1 MSLNWR
7 LGIDLGTNS
16 LGWWA
21 YKIEKQNS
29 KWVITDSLAGGV
41 YIFPDGREP
50 STGGRIGDSNAVRRR
65 LARSMRRNRDRRKTR
80 LRAYL
85 RELENLGLMPSSAE
99 ERKQLFQT
107 PEGANHDLYNPYF
120 LRAKATQTAVEP
132 YELGRAL
139 FHLGL
144 RRGFKSSRIETN
156 ADEDGG
162 KLKERIDQ
170 LSTTLN
176 GLTLGQFLWNCYQS
190 EGRNQ
195 PAGIRFRGENEF
207 YPNRSMYEEEFNKI
221 IEVQSPHYKDIKE
234 EDWCR
239 LRDRYVLFQHPL
251 KTVKR
256 GPCQFFPDKPRH
268 WQDTPIGHDF
278 RIYQELAN
286 LRWIDIDKR
295 EHPLDVE
302 QRDMVLNLLHT
313 RKSKIVKFD
322 SMRKQKKPDGSLYF
336 SKECIRFNL
345 EDEKRKGLKNH
356 GVGVRLSES
365 ETLSHFW
372 NARCSDSGDGGQLD
386 DIFEIL
392 HETQD
397 DEELRITLIEKFNL
411 NESSIEE
418 LFQLPLTRTTGHVS
432 RKFMENIVPVMRD
445 QGLPYVDAVQELKDD
460 QGNPLHH
467 SKKSTEPSRDKLP
480 YYGEV
485 IAGLVGADGESDP
498 IEKPEKHFGKINNPT
513 VHVALNSLR
522 RVVNTLIER
531 FGRCPTEIH
540 IELARELKQPRQ
552 LCDRIT
558 REQADRQKE
567 NEKIRT
573 RLENHGIASPSAQD
587 VKKVRLWEELGKD
600 ELLRRCPFSGQ
611 TISFSQL
618 LNGEAEIEHILPFK
632 RTLDD
637 SMSNLTVAM
646 RWANRLKGNQTP
658 YEAFA
663 TDAHSNKGIKW
674 DTICE
679 LATRLP
685 KNKEW
690 RFGPNAMDRFE
701 GENDF
706 LARQL
711 TDNAYIAKTAKDY
724 LSCLKGI
731 ESIVPSRGGLT
742 ALLRG
747 RWGLNGILSEDSS
760 KNREDHRH
768 HAVDA
773 AVVGLTTR
781 AVLRDVSH
789 DSARDVESLLKIRVP
804 ELPEE
809 IASSIRSTTQAMT
822 VAFKSDHGW
831 QGRMYA
837 ETAYGFVGRPS
848 PHLPDHNLVTRKP
861 LRDLSFKELGQIRN
875 TRIREDIERLGIDKE
890 TSVKERQALLDE
902 YSKKTGTRKVRI
914 LIINQMAKP
923 IPTAAYK
930 RYAPDSYV
938 CCDIWRCPK
947 KAKGQYKWE
956 GVFWAYRDTPNG
968 VPAADK
974 CKPHPGAKFICR
986 LFKNDM
992 ITYEND
998 GVALVKRVA
1007 GFSTTN
1013 NRIDIVP
1020 HTAAKPKRNYV
1031 SINVLGEK
1039 GLRKLYV
1046 SPDGRIR

>member
-21 YKIEKQNS
+21 YKIEKQDS
-29 KWVITDSLAGGV
+29 KWEITDSLAGGV

-50 STGGRIGDSNAVRRR
+50 AKGGRIGDSNAVQRR
-65 LARSMRRNRDRRKTR
+65 LARSMRRNRDRRKIR

-85 RELENLGLMPSSAE
+85 RELKNLGLMPNSAE

-107 PEGANHDLYNPYF
+107 PEGANHDPYNPYF
-120 LRAKATQTAVEP
+120 LRAKAVQTAVEP

-144 RRGFKSSRIETN
+144 RRGFKSNRIETN

-162 KLKERIDQ
+162 KLKDRIDQ
-170 LSTTLN
+170 LSATLN
-176 GLTLGQFLWNCYQS
+176 GLTLGQFLWNRYQS

-195 PAGIRFRGENEF
+195 PVGIRFRGENEF
-207 YPNRSMYEEEFNKI
+207 YPNRSMYEEEFNRI
-221 IEVQSPHYKDIKE
+221 MEIQCPHHKDIKE
-234 EDWCR
+234 EDWHR

-251 KTVKR
+251 KPVER

-286 LRWIDIDKR
+286 LRWIGIDKR
-295 EHPLDVE
+295 EHPLDMG
-302 QRDMVLNLLHT
+302 QRDMVLNLLQT

-336 SKECIRFNL
+336 PEECIRFNL

-356 GVGVRLSES
+356 AAGVRLSES
-365 ETLSHFW
+365 KSLSNLW
-372 NARCSDSGDGGQLD
+372 YARCSDSGDEGQLD
-386 DIFEIL
+386 DIFETL

-397 DEELRITLIEKFNL
+397 DEELRAILAGKFNL
-411 NESSIEE
+411 DESSIEE
-418 LFQLPLTRTTGHVS
+418 LFQLPLSRTTGHVS
-432 RKFMENIVPVMRD
+432 RKFMEKIVPAMRD

-467 SKKSTEPSRDKLP
+467 SKKSTGPSRDKLP

-485 IAGLVGADGESDP
+485 IAGLVAADGESDP
-498 IEKPEKHFGKINNPT
+498 IEEPEKRFGKINNPT
-513 VHVALNSLR
+513 VHVALNGLR
-522 RVVNTLIER
+522 RVVNALIER
-531 FGRCPTEIH
+531 FGGCPTEIH
-540 IELARELKQPRQ
+540 VELARELKQPRE

-558 REQADRQKE
+558 REQANRQKE

-573 RLENHGIASPSAQD
+573 RLESHGIANPSVQD
-587 VKKVRLWEELGKD
+587 IKKVRLWEELGKD
-600 ELLRRCPFSGQ
+600 ELRRRCPFSGQ

-637 SMSNLTVAM
+637 SMNNLTVAM

-663 TDAHSNKGIKW
+663 TDAHIDKGVKW

-690 RFGPNAMDRFE
+690 RFGPDAMSRFE

-711 TDNAYIAKTAKDY
+711 TDNAYIAKTARDY
-724 LSCLKGI
+724 LSCLKGV
-731 ESIVPSRGGLT
+731 ESIVPNRGGLT

-747 RWGLNGILSEDSS
+747 KWRLNRILSEDSS

-781 AVLRDVSH
+781 SVLQSVSSE
-789 DSARDVESLLKIRVP
+789 SARDVESLLKIRVP
-804 ELPEE
+804 DLPEE
-809 IASSIRSTTQAMT
+809 ISDSIRSITQAMT
-822 VAFKSDHGW
+822 VAFKPDHGW

-837 ETAYGFVGRPS
+837 ETAYGFVDKPN
-848 PHLPDHNLVTRKP
+848 PQLPDHNLITRKS
-861 LRDLSFKELGQIRN
+861 LRDLSFKELRQIRDLS
-875 TRIREDIERLGIDKE
+875 IREDIQRLGITKE
-890 TSVKERQALLDE
+890 TSTKERQSLLDE

-914 LIINQMAKP
+914 LMINQMAKP

-930 RYAPDSYV
+930 RYSPDSYV

-947 KAKGQYKWE
+947 KTQGKYKWE
-956 GVFWAYRDTPNG
+956 GVFWPYRDTPNG
-968 VPAADK
+968 VPAADER
-974 CKPHPGAKFICR
+974 KPHPGAKFICR

-992 ITYEND
+992 IAYEND
-998 GVALVKRVA
+998 GVASVKRVA

-1013 NRIDIVP
+1013 NRINVVP
-1020 HTAAKPKRNYV
+1020 HTAAKPEQNYV

-1046 SPDGRIR
+1046 SPDGRAR

>member
-16 LGWWA
+16 MGWWA
-21 YKIEKQNS
+21 YKIEKQDSN
-29 KWVITDSLAGGV
+29 WEVTDSLAGGV

-50 STGGRIGDSNAVRRR
+50 AKGGRIGDSNAVQRR

-80 LRAYL
+80 LRAYV
-85 RELENLGLMPSSAE
+85 RELEEFGLMPSSAE
-99 ERKQLFQT
+99 ERERLFQT

-120 LRAKATQTAVEP
+120 LRAKAAQEFVEP

-144 RRGFKSSRIETN
+144 RRGFKSNRIEAN
-156 ADEDGG
+156 DDEDGG

-170 LSTTLN
+170 LSATLN
-176 GLTLGQFLWNCYQS
+176 GLTLGQFLWDRYQS

-195 PAGIRFRGENEF
+195 PASIRFRGENEF
-207 YPNRSMYEEEFNKI
+207 YPSRSMYAEEFNTI
-221 IEVQSPHYKDIKE
+221 MEIQSPHYKNIKE

-251 KTVKR
+251 KPVER
-256 GPCQFFPDKPRH
+256 GPCQFFPDRPRH

-302 QRDMVLNLLHT
+302 QRDMILNLLHT
-313 RKSKIVKFD
+313 RKSRIVKFD

-336 SKECIRFNL
+336 SEECIRFNL

-356 GVGVRLSES
+356 TLGVRLSES
-365 ETLSHFW
+365 EVLSNLW
-372 NARCSDSGDGGQLD
+372 NVRCSDSGDEGQLD
-386 DIFEIL
+386 GVFEAL

-397 DEELRITLIEKFNL
+397 DEELRATLAGEFNL
-411 NESSIEE
+411 DESSIEE
-418 LFQLPLTRTTGHVS
+418 LFQLRLSRTTGHVS
-432 RKFMENIVPVMRD
+432 RKFMEKIVPIMRD
-445 QGLPYVDAVQELKDD
+445 QGLPYVDAIQELEDD

-467 SKKSTEPSRDKLP
+467 SKKSLGTSRDTLP

-485 IAGLVGADGESDP
+485 LTGLVAADGKSDP
-498 IEKPEKHFGKINNPT
+498 LKEPEKHFGKINNPT

-522 RVVNTLIER
+522 RVINALIER
-531 FGRCPTEIH
+531 FEGCPTEIH
-540 IELARELKQPRQ
+540 VELARELKQPRE

-558 REQADRQKE
+558 REQAARQKE
-567 NEKIRT
+567 NEKIRA
-573 RLENHGIASPSAQD
+573 RLENHGIANPSAQD
-587 VKKVRLWEELGKD
+587 IKKVRLWEELGKD
-600 ELLRRCPFSGQ
+600 ELLRRCPFSGR

-618 LNGEAEIEHILPFK
+618 LNGEAEIEHILPFR
-632 RTLDD
+632 RTLDN
-637 SMSNLTVAM
+637 SMSNMTVAM

-663 TDAHSNKGIKW
+663 TDTHVDQGIEW
-674 DTICE
+674 NTICE

-685 KNKEW
+685 ENKEW
-690 RFGPNAMDRFE
+690 RFWPDAMKKFE

-711 TDNAYIAKTAKDY
+711 TDNAYIAKTAVDY
-724 LSCLKGI
+724 LSCLKGV

-747 RWGLNGILSEDSS
+747 KWGLNRILSEDSS

-773 AVVGLTTR
+773 AVIGLTTR
-781 AVLRDVSH
+781 AVLQNVS
-789 DSARDVESLLKIRVP
+789 DESARGVDSLLKIRVP
-804 ELPEE
+804 NLPEE
-809 IASSIRSTTQAMT
+809 IFDSIRSTAQAMT
-822 VAFKSDHGW
+822 VAFKPDHGW

-837 ETAYGFVGRPS
+837 ETAYGFVDKPDPRM
-848 PHLPDHNLVTRKP
+848 PDHNLVTRKP
-861 LRDLSFKELGQIRN
+861 IRDLSFTELNQIRDAE
-875 TRIREDIERLGIDKE
+875 IRKNVQSLGIDKT
-890 TSVKERQALLDE
+890 TSKKERQALLDE
-902 YSKKTGTRKVRI
+902 YSKKTGIKKVRV
-914 LIINQMAKP
+914 LIIKRTAKP
-923 IPTAAYK
+923 IPTAEYK

-938 CCDIWRCPK
+938 CCDIWRYPK
-947 KAKGQYKWE
+947 KTQGEYKWQ
-956 GVFWAYRDTPNG
+956 GKFWPYSDTPNG
-968 VPAADK
+968 VPAADER
-974 CKPHPGAKFICR
+974 KPHPAAKFICR

-992 ITYEND
+992 IAYED
-998 GVALVKRVA
+998 EGVTSVKRVA
-1007 GFSTTN
+1007 GFSTTDN
-1013 NRIDIVP
+1013 KIDVVP
-1020 HTAAKPKRNYV
+1020 HTAANPGQNHV
-1031 SINVLGEK
+1031 SINVLGKK

-1046 SPDGRIR
+1046 SPDGRAR

>member
-21 YKIEKQNS
+21 YEIEKQGS
-29 KWVITDSLAGGV
+29 KWEITGSLAGGV

-50 STGGRIGDSNAVRRR
+50 AKGGRIGDSNAVQRR
-65 LARSMRRNRDRRKTR
+65 LARSIRRNRDRRKTR
-80 LRAYL
+80 LYAYL
-85 RELENLGLMPSSAE
+85 RELSKLGLIPSSTE
-99 ERKQLFQT
+99 ERDRLFQT
-107 PEGANHDLYNPYF
+107 PKGTNHDPYNPYF
-120 LRAKATQTAVEP
+120 LRAKAAQTAVEP

-144 RRGFKSSRIETN
+144 RRGFKSNRIETN

-162 KLKERIDQ
+162 KLKDRIDQ
-170 LSTTLN
+170 LSATLN
-176 GLTLGQFLWNCYQS
+176 GLTLGQFLWNRYQS

-195 PAGIRFRGENEF
+195 PVGIRFRGENEF
-207 YPNRSMYEEEFNKI
+207 YPNRSMYEEEFNRI
-221 IEVQSPHYKDIKE
+221 MEVQSPHYKDIKK
-234 EDWCR
+234 EDWYR

-251 KTVKR
+251 KPIER
-256 GPCQFFPDKPRH
+256 GPCQFFPDQPRH

-286 LRWIDIDKR
+286 LRWIDRDKR
-295 EHPLDVE
+295 EHHLDVG
-302 QRDMVLNLLHT
+302 QRDMILNLLQT

-336 SKECIRFNL
+336 PEECTRFNL

-356 GVGVRLSES
+356 TVGVRLSES
-365 ETLSHFW
+365 KSLSNLW

-386 DIFEIL
+386 DIFETL

-397 DEELRITLIEKFNL
+397 DEELRVTLAEKFNL
-411 NESSIEE
+411 DESSIEK
-418 LFQLPLTRTTGHVS
+418 FSQLPLSRTTGHVS
-432 RKFMENIVPVMRD
+432 RKFMEKIVPIMRD

-460 QGNPLHH
+460 QGDSLHH
-467 SKKSTEPSRDKLP
+467 SNQSTGHSRGKLP
-480 YYGEV
+480 YYGEI
-485 IAGLVGADGESDP
+485 IAGLVAEDKKSDP
-498 IEKPEKHFGKINNPT
+498 IKEPEKHFGKINNPT

-522 RVVNTLIER
+522 RVVNVLIER
-531 FGRCPTEIH
+531 FGGCPTEIH
-540 IELARELKQPRQ
+540 VELARKLKQPRE
-552 LCDRIT
+552 LCDRVT
-558 REQADRQKE
+558 REQAKRQKE

-573 RLENHGIASPSAQD
+573 RLENHGIAHPSAQD
-587 VKKVRLWEELGKD
+587 IKKVRLWEELGKD

-618 LNGEAEIEHILPFK
+618 LNGEAELEHILPFK

-646 RWANRLKGNQTP
+646 RWANKLKGNRTP

-663 TDAHSNKGIKW
+663 TDAYIDQGVKW

-685 KNKEW
+685 KNKER
-690 RFGPNAMDRFE
+690 RFGPDAMNKFE

-711 TDNAYIAKTAKDY
+711 TDNAYIAKTARNY
-724 LSCLKGI
+724 LSCLEGV
-731 ESIVPSRGGLT
+731 ESIIPSRGGLT

-747 RWGLNGILSEDSS
+747 KWRLNRILSEDSS

-781 AVLRDVSH
+781 AVLHNVSSE
-789 DSARDVESLLKIRVP
+789 SARDVESLLKIRVP
-804 ELPEE
+804 DLPEE
-809 IASSIRSTTQAMT
+809 IADSIRSTIQAMT
-822 VAFKSDHGW
+822 VAFKPDHGW
-831 QGRMYA
+831 QGRMYT
-837 ETAYGFVGRPS
+837 ETAYGFVDQPDLD
-848 PHLPDHNLVTRKP
+848 LPDYNLVTRKP
-861 LRDLSFKELGQIRN
+861 LRDLRFKELGQIRN
-875 TRIREDIERLGIDKE
+875 LEIREDIQSLGIDKE
-890 TSVKERQALLDE
+890 TSMKERQSLLDE
-902 YSKKTGTRKVRI
+902 YSKKTGIRKVRVLKI
-914 LIINQMAKP
+914 EQMAKP
-923 IPTAAYK
+923 IPTATYK
-930 RYAPDSYV
+930 RCVPDAYV
-938 CCDIWRCPK
+938 CCDIWRYPK
-947 KAKGQYKWE
+947 NTQEKYKWK
-956 GVFWAYRDTPNG
+956 GVFWPYFDTPNG
-968 VPAADK
+968 VPAADER
-974 CKPHPGAKFICR
+974 KPHPAAKFICR

-992 ITYEND
+992 IAFENN
-998 GVALVKRVA
+998 GHTSVKRVA
-1007 GFSTTN
+1007 GFSTTD
-1013 NRIDIVP
+1013 NRIDVVS
-1020 HTAAKPKRNYV
+1020 HTAAKPKQNHV
-1031 SINVLGEK
+1031 SINKLGK
-1039 GLRKLYV
+1039 QGLRKLYV